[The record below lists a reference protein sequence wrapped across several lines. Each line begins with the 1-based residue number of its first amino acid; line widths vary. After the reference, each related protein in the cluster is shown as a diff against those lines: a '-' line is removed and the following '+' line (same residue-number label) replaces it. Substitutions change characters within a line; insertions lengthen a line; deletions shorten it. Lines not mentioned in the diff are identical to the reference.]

1 MENIEMILTGLIEPH
16 PDNPRKNLGDL
27 KELTE
32 SIRQNGIYQNLTVVP
47 RRVPMVGDDK
57 LLIPGQIQHCSNPAE
72 KERMQE
78 AFNAGLKVIGYTVII
93 GHRRLAAAK
102 EAGLRKVPCAV
113 VEMAPQKQI
122 ETMILENMQRADLTV
137 YEQVKGFQQLLD
149 LGDSIEGIAKKTGF
163 SEKTIRRRTEIARLD
178 LDKLERIMEGRGKQ
192 LTLEEF
198 DKLAGV
204 KDLKTRNKLL
214 DEIGTRNFDYAVAA
228 AKAAE
233 KTKEMVPA
241 VLEWIE
247 SLPGKKEKVSESEA
261 WGYDLLTLYPGVEIK
276 KWKTEKDK
284 ADAALKKLQDG
295 ETLFYVITAG
305 GFLKLL
311 KKRKLV
317 KPKKK
322 IAAEIKKE
330 KEINAAWDYLVE
342 QSRLSYEL
350 RKKFIKEFEI
360 TKSNYNKVMEG
371 FMLLLIA
378 RETCYGDVDLNELIA
393 VVGMDGEKFQGA
405 TLDKKA
411 VDIIKNLDVGKNKII
426 KELPKFI
433 WSCFDDSPEFICDGN
448 VWRGQ
453 WPEYDRERPDI
464 CALYKW
470 LEGLGYQ
477 ISEVERGLIEGT
489 DVNYHLGDAEKEA
502 AK

>member
-16 PDNPRKNLGDL
+16 PDNPRKDLGDL

-57 LLIPGQIQHCSNPAE
+57 LLIPGQIQRCSNPAE

-102 EAGLRKVPCAV
+102 EANLKKVPCAV

-137 YEQVKGFQQLLD
+137 YEQVKGFQLLLD
-149 LGDSIEGIAKKTGF
+149 LGDSIEGIAQKTGF
-163 SEKTIRRRTEIARLD
+163 SEKTIKRRTEIARLD
-178 LDKLERIMEGRGKQ
+178 PDKLERIMKERGKQ

-198 DKLAGV
+198 DKLTGI
-204 KDLKTRNKLL
+204 KDLETRNKLL
-214 DEIGTRNFDYAVAA
+214 EVIGTKNFDYVVAA

-233 KTKEMVPA
+233 KTKEMIPA
-241 VLEWIE
+241 VQEWIKN
-247 SLPGKKEKVSESEA
+247 LPGKKKKVSESEA

-295 ETLFYVITAG
+295 ETLFYTITTG
-305 GFLKLL
+305 GYLKLL
-311 KKRKLV
+311 KKREIS

-322 IAAEIKKE
+322 SAAEIKKE

-378 RETCYGDVDLNELIA
+378 RETCYGEVDLNELMA

-411 VDIIKNLDVGKNKII
+411 IDIIKNLDVGKNKII

-433 WSCFDDSPEFICDGN
+433 WSCFNDSPEFICDGN

-477 ISEVERGLIEGT
+477 ISEVERGLIQGT
-489 DVNYHLGDAEKEA
+489 DIHYH
-502 AK
+502 